1 VAPRLILVALVAL
14 AVVATGCGASTSNGY
29 RAKVESVQKAYGPRI
44 ERAQVQLSHAIA
56 NQQPAVGARAA
67 ASQSALATKAR
78 TEIAALH
85 APSSLAVRSTRLVT
99 AYGEL
104 VQALDQLT
112 SALQARAPKRANVA
126 IGRVNDARLDETSA
140 IAALNAD

>member
-14 AVVATGCGASTSNGY
+14 AVIATGCGGSASNGY
-29 RAKVESVQKAYGPRI
+29 RAKVASVQKTYGPQI
-44 ERAQVQLSHAIA
+44 ASAQVQLSHAIA
-56 NQQPAVGARAA
+56 NQQPAIGARAA
-67 ASQSALATKAR
+67 ASQSALETRAR
-78 TEIAALH
+78 GQIAALH
-85 APSSLAVRSTRLVT
+85 APTALAVRSARLVT

-104 VQALDQLT
+104 VQALDQLA